1 MVDKEPDPKS
11 PEKMSQRSA
20 EIPLSRAGQARKSDP
35 AQVAQRAYERFVQRG
50 GEHGHDQEDW
60 LEAEKELGHQ

>member
-1 MVDKEPDPKS
+1 
-11 PEKMSQRSA
+11 MSQRSA

>member
-11 PEKMSQRSA
+11 PEKMSHRSA
-20 EIPLSRAGQARKSDP
+20 ETPLSRAGQAREPDP

>member
-20 EIPLSRAGQARKSDP
+20 EIPLSRAGQAAWSRRNVSG
-35 AQVAQRAYERFVQRG
+35 VSVRRAISSFRESGV
-50 GEHGHDQEDW
+50 
-60 LEAEKELGHQ
+60 